1 MVKGDLLKE
10 LRNMKQNAPNDFS
23 TSVKEIFHFN
33 AADYL
38 IRTFRVELDK
48 LE

>member
-1 MVKGDLLKE
+1 MIKGEYLKE

-23 TSVKEIFHFN
+23 TSVKEIFQFN
-33 AADYL
+33 AAESL
-38 IRTFRVELDK
+38 KFRVELDK